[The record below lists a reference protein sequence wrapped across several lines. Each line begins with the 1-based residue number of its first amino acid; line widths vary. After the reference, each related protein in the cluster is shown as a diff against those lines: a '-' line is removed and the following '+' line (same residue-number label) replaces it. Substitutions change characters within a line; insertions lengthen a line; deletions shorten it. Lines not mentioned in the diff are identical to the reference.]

1 MKKLISTLL
10 FSFICALALPL
21 AGYASSGASLEKAPI
36 NLQDRASL
44 QRGAQIFINNCLGCH
59 SMKYL
64 RYERMAEDLG
74 IPKKIVEDNMMFT
87 GEKLGEPMLSA
98 LNKEQAAKWF
108 GTVPP
113 DLTLEARLRGA
124 DWVYAYL
131 TGFYP
136 DNKRPW
142 GVNNHVFPDVG
153 MPHVLEKMEAQMGKE
168 DFHKSMADLTNF
180 LEYAAEPTALKRQR
194 IGVYVLLFLAILFVP
209 IYFLN
214 KEYWKDVH

>member
-1 MKKLISTLL
+1 MKRLILALLLIS
-10 FSFICALALPL
+10 LPL
-21 AGYASSGASLEKAPI
+21 LGYANSESEHLEKAPI

-44 QRGAQIFINNCLGCH
+44 QRGAQLFINNCLGCH

-64 RYERMAEDLG
+64 RYERMADDLK

-87 GEKLGEPMLSA
+87 ADKIGEPMLSP
-98 LNKEQAAKWF
+98 LSKEQAAKWF
-108 GTVPP
+108 GTAPP

-131 TGFYP
+131 TGFYA

-153 MPHVLEKMEAQMGKE
+153 MPNVLEKMEAQMGK
-168 DFHKSMADLTNF
+168 DAFHKAVADLTNF
-180 LEYAAEPTALKRQR
+180 LEYASEPVALKRQR
-194 IGVYVLLFLAILFVP
+194 MGVYVLIFLVILFVP

-214 KEYWKDVH
+214 KEYWKDIH